1 MGVAALI
8 LSSLIFVEAFFF
20 LRLDKQARAVL
31 GIARDSMSVLAD
43 GRISDADKEACA
55 RRASLLVLKATAV
68 MVLKLAAI
76 AAVLYAVFLGVTWIH
91 PSSAASLLAA
101 LASPLVILSVTLVA
115 FGYVWMRNAIL
126 G

>member
-1 MGVAALI
+1 MSVAALI

-20 LRLDKQARAVL
+20 LRLDRQARAVL

-43 GRISDADKEACA
+43 ARFSDADKEACA
-55 RRASLLVLKATAV
+55 RRASRLVLKATAV

-76 AAVLYAVFLGVTWIH
+76 AAVLYAVFLGITWIH
-91 PSSAASLLAA
+91 PSSAAGLLAA
-101 LASPLVILSVTLVA
+101 LASPLVILAVTLVA